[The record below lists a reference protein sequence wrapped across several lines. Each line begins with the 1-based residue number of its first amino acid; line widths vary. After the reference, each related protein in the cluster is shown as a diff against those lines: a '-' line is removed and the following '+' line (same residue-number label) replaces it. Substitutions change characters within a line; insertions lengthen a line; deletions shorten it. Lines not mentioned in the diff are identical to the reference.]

1 MSGQGPKRHRGLVD
15 DARGGVVTFLI
26 EVVIV
31 AGLALVAL
39 LLSAVILL
47 LV

>member
-1 MSGQGPKRHRGLVD
+1 MSGGAPKRHRGLVD
-15 DARGGVVTFLI
+15 DARGGLTTFLI
-26 EVVIV
+26 EIAIV

-39 LLSAVILL
+39 LVSAVILL

>member
-1 MSGQGPKRHRGLVD
+1 MSGGAPKRHRGLVD
-15 DARGGVVTFLI
+15 DACGGLTTFLI
-26 EVVIV
+26 EITIV

-39 LLSAVILL
+39 LVSAVILL